1 MTGAPRTPPEP
12 AAKELGHRLVEIQD
26 DRHAD
31 KPERHGGE
39 DQEVRQRVDLDETV
53 VPSAVGHG
61 QGETGPDEEP
71 EVLEEVGSQ
80 AGTLVTLDAQAH
92 DTDTID
98 RLRGAVLGAA
108 QRVNVDRTAGRD
120 EGLGF
125 APHPG
130 VLLVIGV
137 GEHGDRAQ
145 DGWRYGRHERR
156 AAYPNRRLDPWYAAA
171 PMSATADAPAHVR
184 RGAARSGPIGLL
196 REAVVEV
203 AQRRRLIRYLVQAD
217 IRKKGAD
224 TLLGNLW
231 WVLDPLLQM
240 AVYVVLV
247 SVVFDRGGPDYPLF
261 IFAAILPWK
270 WFQSTVQDAI
280 TAVTGADRL
289 IRQIQFPKLV
299 LPVASACAGVVNF
312 AFGLIPLAALILL
325 LYRDRLSAA
334 VLLIPI
340 IAVVQF
346 AFNLA
351 LAVGLAAINVFY
363 RDVGNLSR
371 HALRLW
377 FYLSPGLYA
386 VEDLRTATASVPII
400 GQILLANPFA
410 ILFTAYRDVIYGGQ
424 APDWTGLGGLLVA
437 SVVLLALATVMFK
450 RVEPAFAKV
459 L

>member
-1 MTGAPRTPPEP
+1 
-12 AAKELGHRLVEIQD
+12 
-26 DRHAD
+26 
-31 KPERHGGE
+31 
-39 DQEVRQRVDLDETV
+39 
-53 VPSAVGHG
+53 
-61 QGETGPDEEP
+61 
-71 EVLEEVGSQ
+71 
-80 AGTLVTLDAQAH
+80 
-92 DTDTID
+92 
-98 RLRGAVLGAA
+98 
-108 QRVNVDRTAGRD
+108 
-120 EGLGF
+120 
-125 APHPG
+125 
-130 VLLVIGV
+130 
-137 GEHGDRAQ
+137 
-145 DGWRYGRHERR
+145 
-156 AAYPNRRLDPWYAAA
+156 
-171 PMSATADAPAHVR
+171 MSATADAPAHVR
-184 RGAARSGPIGLL
+184 RGAARPGPVGLL

-424 APDWTGLGGLLVA
+424 APDWTGLGALLIA
-437 SVVLLALATVMFK
+437 SVVLLGLATVMFK